1 MGAFD
6 PDIIYIRV
14 HTEAVGIQKKVPGGD
29 MSINKYDEQKFWEEV
44 DILFPDIVKA
54 ITSLAKKS
62 YISITNLRNGVT
74 WWSEKAMEYFGM
86 QENYTIRGQEK
97 SKRSIHSDDLEDFR
111 RGFQERVAGKNMDE
125 AWEYRVR
132 DGSTYNRISARA
144 RMLNDKDGKPFV
156 IVIRYNNYG
165 ISDEVDATTGLH
177 TEPALDRE
185 IREFLEES
193 GQGTLLKIGLDQF
206 SHINVMYG
214 AAFSDKILNCAAQEL
229 LRLLKG
235 KGYVYRLSGAKF
247 VISFKKVSK
256 EELQQIYDEIVEVF
270 ENTEVEGKKIPLK
283 VSAGAIFM
291 EPYMKETNAVRS
303 RLTYAL
309 NHSRLEH
316 HGELVIFN
324 DEICGSDEN
333 QFELIGVIHQCA
345 THNFEGFRMFY
356 QPIADTK
363 TGKIR
368 GMEALL
374 RWELEPYGMVSPG
387 VFMEWLEQDPCIF
400 DLGNWILRT
409 ALTDVQ
415 KLRKETEGFFV
426 NVNVA
431 AAQLERREFRSAVMN
446 ILKETGAKPEELCLE
461 LTERCRDLDIQ
472 FLRREVEFFHSQGIK
487 IALDDFGTGNSSL
500 SLALEL
506 PFDELKV
513 DMSFIRDIKQKPQN
527 QAMVQSIVDYA
538 RRTNTE
544 TCIEGIE
551 NKEVSDYIEQF
562 GSTWQQG
569 YYYSKPVPIEQFEE
583 VLRKKATEKE

>member
-1 MGAFD
+1 
-6 PDIIYIRV
+6 
-14 HTEAVGIQKKVPGGD
+14 
-29 MSINKYDEQKFWEEV
+29 MSINTYDEQKFWEEV

-97 SKRSIHSDDLEDFR
+97 SKRSIHPDDLEDFR
-111 RGFQERVAGKNMDE
+111 RGFLERVAGKNMDE
-125 AWEYRVR
+125 PWGYRVR
-132 DGSTYNRISARA
+132 DGSTYIRISARA
-144 RMLNDKDGKPFV
+144 KMLNDKDGKPFV

-185 IREFLEES
+185 IMEFLEES
-193 GQGTLLKIGLDQF
+193 GQGALLKIGLDQF

-256 EELQQIYDEIVEVF
+256 AELQQIYNEIVEAF

-309 NHSRLEH
+309 SHSRLEH

-324 DEICGSDEN
+324 DEVCGSDEN

-446 ILKETGAKPEELCLE
+446 ILKETGARPEELCLE
-461 LTERCRDLDIQ
+461 LTERCRDLDIH
-472 FLRREVEFFHSQGIK
+472 FLRGEVEFFHSQGIK

-569 YYYSKPVPIEQFEE
+569 YYYSKPVPIDQFEE
-583 VLRKKATEKE
+583 VLREKSTEKE

>member
-1 MGAFD
+1 
-6 PDIIYIRV
+6 
-14 HTEAVGIQKKVPGGD
+14 
-29 MSINKYDEQKFWEEV
+29 MSINTYDEQKFWEEV

-97 SKRSIHSDDLEDFR
+97 SKRSLHPDDLEDFR
-111 RGFQERVAGKNMDE
+111 RVAGKNMDE
-125 AWEYRVR
+125 PWEYRVR

-144 RMLNDKDGKPFV
+144 KMLNDKDGKPFV

-185 IREFLEES
+185 IMEFLEES
-193 GQGTLLKIGLDQF
+193 GQGALLKIGLDQF

-256 EELQQIYDEIVEVF
+256 AELQQIYDEIIDAF

-324 DEICGSDEN
+324 DEVCGSDEN

-387 VFMEWLEQDPCIF
+387 VFMEWLEEDPCIF

-461 LTERCRDLDIQ
+461 LTERCRDLDIH
-472 FLRREVEFFHSQGIK
+472 FLRGEVEFFHSQGIK

-551 NKEVSDYIEQF
+551 NKEVSDYIEKF

-569 YYYSKPVPIEQFEE
+569 YYYSKPVPIDRFEE
-583 VLRKKATEKE
+583 VLREKATEKE

>member
-1 MGAFD
+1 
-6 PDIIYIRV
+6 
-14 HTEAVGIQKKVPGGD
+14 
-29 MSINKYDEQKFWEEV
+29 MSINTYDEQKFWEEV

-97 SKRSIHSDDLEDFR
+97 SKRSIHPDDLEDFR
-111 RGFQERVAGKNMDE
+111 RGFQERVAGKSMDE
-125 AWEYRVR
+125 PWEYRVR

>member
-125 AWEYRVR
+125 TWEYRVR